1 MPDSFY
7 QHPELEQLKKIE
19 EEQELHTQI
28 QNDSLDSEIIKN
40 AFENQKYILT

>member
-7 QHPELEQLKKIE
+7 NHPELQLKKIE
-19 EEQELHTQI
+19 EKQELQTHV